1 MKLTKAD
8 RILIV
13 ILMLVSFLSLFFL
26 MQQTTQ
32 ANKADVYVKEEK
44 VLSIDLNQDGHYSV
58 DGTNGKVEIE
68 VKDHAIR
75 VTQENS
81 PHHLCSRQ
89 GFVSDSNVPIVC
101 LPNATVIQIEGDTK
115 GDTVIQSKQKKL

>member
-13 ILMLVSFLSLFFL
+13 ILMLISLSSLFFL
-26 MQQTTQ
+26 LGHTTQ
-32 ANKADVYVKEEK
+32 ANTADVYVKEKK
-44 VLSIDLNQDGHYSV
+44 VLSIDLNQDGQYSV
-58 DGTNGKVEIE
+58 EGTNGKVNIE
-68 VKDHAIR
+68 VKDHAVR

-81 PHHLCSRQ
+81 PHHLCSKQ

-101 LPNATVIQIEGDTK
+101 LPNETVIQIKGDTK
-115 GDTVIQSKQKKL
+115 EDTVIQ

>member
-1 MKLTKAD
+1 
-8 RILIV
+8 
-13 ILMLVSFLSLFFL
+13 

-101 LPNATVIQIEGDTK
+101 LPNETVIQIEGDTK
-115 GDTVIQSKQKKL
+115 EDTVIQ

>member
-44 VLSIDLNQDGHYSV
+44 VLSIDLNKDGHYSV
-58 DGTNGKVEIE
+58 NGTNGKVEIE

-101 LPNATVIQIEGDTK
+101 LPNETVIQIEGDTK
-115 GDTVIQSKQKKL
+115 EDTVIQ

>member
-58 DGTNGKVEIE
+58 DGTNGK
-68 VKDHAIR
+68 
-75 VTQENS
+75 
-81 PHHLCSRQ
+81 
-89 GFVSDSNVPIVC
+89 
-101 LPNATVIQIEGDTK
+101 
-115 GDTVIQSKQKKL
+115 

>member
-44 VLSIDLNQDGHYSV
+44 VLSIDLNKDGHYSV

-101 LPNATVIQIEGDTK
+101 LPNETVIQIEGDTK
-115 GDTVIQSKQKKL
+115 EDTVIQ

>member
-89 GFVSDSNVPIVC
+89 GFVLDSNVPIVC
-101 LPNATVIQIEGDTK
+101 LPNETVIQIEGDTK
-115 GDTVIQSKQKKL
+115 EDTVIQ

>member
-13 ILMLVSFLSLFFL
+13 ILMLISLSSLFFL
-26 MQQTTQ
+26 LGHTTQ
-32 ANKADVYVKEEK
+32 ANTADVYVKEEK
-44 VLSIDLNQDGHYSV
+44 VLSIDLNQDGQYSV
-58 DGTNGKVEIE
+58 EGTNGKV
-68 VKDHAIR
+68 KDHAVR

-81 PHHLCSRQ
+81 PHHLCSKQ

-101 LPNATVIQIEGDTK
+101 LPNETVIQIEGDTK
-115 GDTVIQSKQKKL
+115 EDTVIQ